1 MSYGKNDVV
10 NAATK
15 LARLVNGGVVGYY
28 AGGKTSEVMK
38 QIVPEQLID
47 VVDRHKKVQLGTSLA
62 QSFVPGAG
70 IPATA
75 LAVASLWKMY
85 YDINQVLGIK
95 ISENAGKSLTSAVLT
110 NLSSAAAQGVA
121 TAVSEGVKFI
131 PFVGWIASAGISAA
145 TSTAIVYGAA
155 YLYLNALSAMYSA
168 KGQFDFDYLESEIL
182 NDSDSEYTLADSEIS
197 NPSSHFYSNN
207 PQKNDAITICSIV
220 ADNLG
225 LELEDVSP
233 DSDLEDDLG
242 ADEDDIVEIMET
254 IENRF
259 GVNLGD
265 ADSITFVDDFIEKV
279 IGESFFGDNLFEEDE
294 EDDSDDEDELNDDIN
309 EDFSFTIQRRYI
321 GNDGNLHLIGKVDSG
336 IIEVGDYI
344 VPLDSDGLGHGWK
357 QITALRINN
366 YLTKSLLKGQQGDIV
381 ITATNAGAIENCSI
395 VISREEDGGQSHFRL
410 EFSDFCNT
418 VDNSTEM
425 MAEYD
430 MLEAHDDDLSRFIG
444 HDFVAESVKNEF
456 YFLDSLYALYFIKTY
471 NDGFG
476 DITIEQVKNA
486 AKIALSKSELIDY
499 NEDEEYNLAK
509 TLARIVYYKYV
520 VANDSKRRMEINAI
534 PSSFDD
540 MSNALLSPYFWQ
552 SLCSSIVN
560 DGQSKHFGGSFEKN
574 EQEYIDEVR
583 DCLSD
588 GEIGPRERRL
598 LEKIREKLGIS
609 KERAVVLEATLLATQ
624 LSDEEQEYLTEFK
637 ECVVDGM
644 VSAKERRLL
653 EKMRI
658 MLGISEQR
666 AKELESNFGKN

>member
-1 MSYGKNDVV
+1 MSNPTQQCPHCGNWVEGKKVKSYTNKVTRQGAKTAVHMATSAGGMATGAAVGSAILPGIGTVVGGALGFIGSAMFNQKVNENIDKAGDAIEDNFMDMEYKFVCPKCGHEWSSLDESIDAEVSEPLSDYTSYG
-10 NAATK
+10 
-15 LARLVNGGVVGYY
+15 
-28 AGGKTSEVMK
+28 
-38 QIVPEQLID
+38 
-47 VVDRHKKVQLGTSLA
+47 
-62 QSFVPGAG
+62 
-70 IPATA
+70 
-75 LAVASLWKMY
+75 
-85 YDINQVLGIK
+85 
-95 ISENAGKSLTSAVLT
+95 
-110 NLSSAAAQGVA
+110 SSRN
-121 TAVSEGVKFI
+121 SR
-131 PFVGWIASAGISAA
+131 
-145 TSTAIVYGAA
+145 
-155 YLYLNALSAMYSA
+155 
-168 KGQFDFDYLESEIL
+168 
-182 NDSDSEYTLADSEIS
+182 
-197 NPSSHFYSNN
+197 
-207 PQKNDAITICSIV
+207 KNDAIAICSIV

-265 ADSITFVDDFIEKV
+265 ADSITYVDDFIEKV
-279 IGESFFGDNLFEEDE
+279 VGESFFGDNLFEEDDE
-294 EDDSDDEDELNDDIN
+294 EEVNDVIN
-309 EDFSFTIQRRYI
+309 EKFSFTIQRRYI
-321 GNDGNLHLIGKVDSG
+321 ANDGNLHLIGKVDSG

-344 VPLDSDGLGHGWK
+344 VPLDSDGVGNGWRL
-357 QITALRINN
+357 ITALRINN
-366 YLTKSLLKGQQGDIV
+366 SLVKALIKGQQGDII
-381 ITATNAGAIENCSI
+381 ITAKNADAIENCSTI
-395 VISREEDGGQSHFRL
+395 INREEDGGQSHFRF

-425 MAEYD
+425 LADYE
-430 MLEAHDDDLSRFIG
+430 MLEAHDDDLSRFIE
-444 HDFVAESVKNEF
+444 HDFVTESVRNEF

-476 DITIEQVKNA
+476 DITIDQVKNA
-486 AKIALSKSELIDY
+486 AKIAMSKSELIDY

-509 TLARIVYYKYV
+509 TLSRIVYYKYV
-520 VANDSKRRMEINAI
+520 VANDSKRRMEINTI

-540 MSNALLSPYFWQ
+540 ISNALLSPYFWQ

-560 DGQSKHFGGSFEKN
+560 DSQSKCTGDSFEKN

-609 KERAVVLEATLLATQ
+609 HERAVELEATLLLTQ
-624 LSDEEQEYLTEFK
+624 LTDEEQEYLTEFK

-658 MLGISEQR
+658 MLGITEQR
-666 AKELESNFGKN
+666 AKELESNYCKK

>member
-15 LARLVNGGVVGYY
+15 LARLVNGGVIGYY
-28 AGGKTSEVMK
+28 AGGKTSAVMK

-47 VVDRHKKVQLGTSLA
+47 VVDRHKKVQLGSSLA

-70 IPATA
+70 LAATA
-75 LAVASLWKMY
+75 VAVASLWKMY

-95 ISENAGKSLTSAVLT
+95 ISENAGKSLTSAILT

-121 TAVSEGVKFI
+121 TVVSEGAKFI

-182 NDSDSEYTLADSEIS
+182 NDSDCEYSLADSEIS
-197 NPSSHFYSNN
+197 CPSSHFYSNN

-225 LELEDVSP
+225 LELEGVSP

-265 ADSITFVDDFIEKV
+265 ADSITYVDDFIEKV
-279 IGESFFGDNLFEEDE
+279 VGESFFGDNLFEEDDE
-294 EDDSDDEDELNDDIN
+294 EEVNDVIN
-309 EDFSFTIQRRYI
+309 EKFSFTIQRRYI
-321 GNDGNLHLIGKVDSG
+321 ANDGNLHLIGKVDSG

-344 VPLDSDGLGHGWK
+344 VPQDSDGVGHGWRL
-357 QITALRINN
+357 ITALRINN
-366 YLTKSLLKGQQGDIV
+366 SLVKSLLKGQQGDIV
-381 ITATNAGAIENCSI
+381 INAENADVIENCSTI
-395 VISREEDGGQSHFRL
+395 INLEEDGGQSHFRF
-410 EFSDFCNT
+410 EFSDFCDA
-418 VDNSTEM
+418 VDNFTELL
-425 MAEYD
+425 ADYE
-430 MLEAHDDDLSRFIG
+430 MLEAHDDDLSRFIE
-444 HDFVAESVKNEF
+444 HDFVTESVRNEF

-476 DITIEQVKNA
+476 DITIDQVKNA
-486 AKIALSKSELIDY
+486 AKIAMSKSELIDY
-499 NEDEEYNLAK
+499 NEDEEYNLTK
-509 TLARIVYYKYV
+509 TLSRIVYYKYV
-520 VANDSKRRMEINAI
+520 VANDSKRRMEINTI

-540 MSNALLSPYFWQ
+540 NSNALLSPYFWQ

-560 DGQSKHFGGSFEKN
+560 DGQSKCTGDSFEKN

-609 KERAVVLEATLLATQ
+609 HERAVELEATLSLTQ
-624 LSDEEQEYLTEFK
+624 LTDEEQEYLTEFK

-658 MLGISEQR
+658 MLGITEQR
-666 AKELESNFGKN
+666 AKELESNYCKK